1 MPSPIL
7 RRAAL
12 LPCLLLM
19 YAAPASAHIKWFN
32 SKINLMIPPRGLDE
46 VVALT
51 PFAWIF
57 AAAIAVLF
65 AASLLD
71 SYLVGRNTGI
81 AQRLARVD
89 RSFEGRTYLFLRV
102 LVAVFFAI
110 LGSEHSV
117 LLTPES
123 TTSAWWVANLQYL
136 IAATALLPATGWI
149 AATGIVLLYGMGI
162 ECLGLFHMLDYPA
175 FLGAAA
181 YLLLMSLRP
190 ELHVRA
196 LAILR
201 IATALTLMVGA
212 AEKFGYP
219 NWSFELLHDY
229 PVLRFGMTDL
239 EFYMAGAGMVEFA
252 LAYLV
257 LFGRLSGKAGSA
269 LLFCLMS
276 AAILLFGWMDFVGH
290 ALFLAALFALT
301 WNRNPIAERMQVRGR
316 HGVLAT
322 AALSSLLFAALL
334 PAAVA
339 GYRYADIHL
348 VTLCSTQPN
357 GVHIHR

>member
-1 MPSPIL
+1 MLRQIL

-12 LPCLLLM
+12 FACLLCLS
-19 YAAPASAHIKWFN
+19 AAPASAHIKWFN
-32 SKINLMIPPRGLDE
+32 DKINLMIPPRSLDE
-46 VVALT
+46 VLTLT
-51 PFAWIF
+51 PFGWIF
-57 AAAIAVLF
+57 GAAVAVLF

-71 SYLVGRNTGI
+71 SWLVNRHTWI
-81 AQRLARVD
+81 ARRLACAD
-89 RSFEGRTYLFLRV
+89 RGFEGHTYLFLRV

-123 TTSAWWVANLQYL
+123 TTSAWWVANLQYG
-136 IAATALLPATGWI
+136 IALTALLPATGWI

-162 ECLGLFHMLDYPA
+162 EGLGLFHMLDYPA

-181 YLLLMSLRP
+181 YLALMSLKP
-190 ELHVRA
+190 ERHVRA

-201 IATALTLMVGA
+201 ISTALTLMVGA

-219 NWSFELLHDY
+219 DWSFQMLRDY
-229 PVLRFGMTDL
+229 PVLRFGVDDL
-239 EFYMAGAGMVEFA
+239 EFYMAGAGIVEFA

-257 LFGRLSGKAGSA
+257 LVGRLSGKAGSA
-269 LLFCLMS
+269 LLFCLMA

-322 AALSSLLFAALL
+322 AALSSLLFAALV

-339 GYRYADIHL
+339 GYRYADLHL
-348 VTLCSTQPN
+348 VTMCSTQPN